1 MSRQYFIIWNAE
13 MRRRA
18 LQAITDAPK
27 EARVEIKDPKRTLP
41 QNSRFW
47 AMLTDVSRQ
56 FEHCGRK
63 YEPDQ
68 WKTLFLSAFGR
79 EMQFAPSL
87 DGRGFVPLGQSS
99 SDLSVAEMGDL
110 MTFMEAWGAENGI
123 VWSEPKDRAP
133 APPPVGELAGMERE
147 GGPTPLPHSRAKS

>member
-1 MSRQYFIIWNAE
+1 MTRQYFVMWNSE

-18 LQAITDAPK
+18 HQAIDAAPN
-27 EARVEIKDPKRTLP
+27 EARVEVKDPKRTLP

-56 FEHCGRK
+56 YEHCGRK

-68 WKTLFLSAFGR
+68 WKVLFLSSLGR

-99 SDLSVAEMGDL
+99 SDLSVAEMADL
-110 MTFMEAWGAENGI
+110 ITFMLAWGAENDI
-123 VWSEPKDRAP
+123 EWSDPKDRQP
-133 APPPVGELAGMERE
+133 APPPVGVLARE
-147 GGPTPLPHSRAKS
+147 TESV

>member
-1 MSRQYFIIWNAE
+1 MTRQYFVIWNAE

-18 LQAITDAPK
+18 HQAIDAAPN
-27 EARVEIKDPKRTLP
+27 EARVEVKDPKRTLP

-56 FEHCGRK
+56 YEHCGRK

-68 WKTLFLSAFGR
+68 WKALFLSALGR

-99 SDLSVAEMGDL
+99 SDLSVAEMADL
-110 MTFMEAWGAENGI
+110 ITFMLAWGVENDI
-123 VWSEPKDRAP
+123 EWSDPKDRQP
-133 APPPVGELAGMERE
+133 SPTPVGVLARE
-147 GGPTPLPHSRAKS
+147 TEAA